1 MILEFPTRI
10 SYLKLVLLAAE
21 IGSLFLPE
29 VVRFDDVGGVHGVTE
44 VVLEN
49 LQDGLDGAPA
59 GVAPHVYHHAVAEIS
74 NILAEILKILNLN
87 FGLTL
92 HCFVFILG
100 SFKSLP
106 TSLISSLI
114 QLNVQY
120 LYLIPEET
128 NGSKKLSNVWH

>member
-1 MILEFPTRI
+1 MKINFTTH
-10 SYLKLVLLAAE
+10 LKLILLTAE
-21 IGSLFLPE
+21 VCSLLLPE
-29 VVRFDDVGGVHGVTE
+29 VVRLDDVGGVHGVTE

-49 LQDGLDGAPA
+49 LQDGLDSTPA
-59 GVAPHVYHHAVAEIS
+59 GVAPHVYHHAVPEIS

-87 FGLTL
+87 IGLTC